1 MDFALDEGQ
10 RLLLDALEGTV
21 KRVSP
26 PERVQRL
33 DNLSAFDADLHRAI
47 ADLGVLGLGVP
58 EADGGSGGGPL
69 EQILALEV
77 LGRTATS
84 MAVFL
89 VVHYI
94 AMHLLLDFGNPAQR
108 QAHLPA
114 LCRGERKFSFCL
126 TEPGGGTDVLG
137 AIRTS
142 ARRQGEGWR
151 LNGTKQ
157 WISGAGIADQL
168 IVLARTAEHRTRG
181 LTMFLLP
188 KASPG
193 LRVAERATLGIHGYD
208 TNEVAFEEVELPR
221 AAVLGA
227 ANAGF
232 QQVLATLNAERL
244 HAAAVATGIGRGAC
258 QVAVA
263 HAKSRAAFGRPIG
276 QFQAVQHRLVRAS
289 LAVEAAWLLTLRAAG
304 DAAAGRPAELNTSMA
319 KLAAAEAAV
328 QATQA
333 GMETLAGAGFDLDLP
348 MQRYFRDARLY
359 VFAPITNDMVANF
372 LGERWLGLPRSF

>member
-1 MDFALDEGQ
+1 
-10 RLLLDALEGTV
+10 
-21 KRVSP
+21 
-26 PERVQRL
+26 
-33 DNLSAFDADLHRAI
+33 
-47 ADLGVLGLGVP
+47 
-58 EADGGSGGGPL
+58 
-69 EQILALEV
+69 
-77 LGRTATS
+77 
-84 MAVFL
+84 
-89 VVHYI
+89 
-94 AMHLLLDFGNPAQR
+94 
-108 QAHLPA
+108 
-114 LCRGERKFSFCL
+114 
-126 TEPGGGTDVLG
+126 
-137 AIRTS
+137 
-142 ARRQGEGWR
+142 
-151 LNGTKQ
+151 
-157 WISGAGIADQL
+157 
-168 IVLARTAEHRTRG
+168 
-181 LTMFLLP
+181 
-188 KASPG
+188 
-193 LRVAERATLGIHGYD
+193 
-208 TNEVAFEEVELPR
+208 LPR

-263 HAKSRAAFGRPIG
+263 HAKSRAAFGRGIG